1 MADFELIPQGFDE
14 LSADLRG
21 VSVSAAQKAL
31 LAVQKTAK
39 SIEAGAKQ
47 RAPVDTGNL
56 RNSITTTLSGG
67 AGAGASEATVTAGAN
82 YSPYVEFG
90 TSRMAPQPF
99 FGPAVDEATPQFE
112 QAMAELLKGLF

>member
-1 MADFELIPQGFDE
+1 MVDFEMIPQGFDE

-31 LAVQKTAK
+31 LAVQRTAK
-39 SIEAGAKQ
+39 QIESGAKQ

-56 RNSITTTLSGG
+56 RNSITTSLSDG
-67 AGAGASEATVTAGAN
+67 AGAGASEATVTAGAF
-82 YSPYVEFG
+82 YGPYVEFG

-112 QAMAELLKGLF
+112 QAMAELLEGLF